1 MVKVKTPTDL
11 WMAKNL
17 SDMKLW
23 FLSESEYF
31 ISIYMYIYICRCMIA
46 VCMLYVLHVCGV
58 SG

>member
-31 ISIYMYIYICRCMIA
+31 ISIFISVGAWLLSVCCMCYMC
-46 VCMLYVLHVCGV
+46 VV
-58 SG
+58 